1 MLQMNNEM
9 GAIAF
14 RRMNKAASKKA
25 NVRLDNQRLG
35 AKYDSDESNT
45 ESLYNS
51 SVENNNQA

>member
-1 MLQMNNEM
+1 MNNEM